1 MKNFFIGLLIT
12 AIFVLLGVGSIYI
25 IESTPTPET
34 PVISTCQPMTIEMKT
49 EIARIE
55 CEKIKAHTAMIEAQN
70 RELDKLIEKYS
81 VK

>member
-1 MKNFFIGLLIT
+1 MF
-12 AIFVLLGVGSIYI
+12 FVLLGAGSIYI
-25 IESTPTPET
+25 IESIPTPET

-55 CEKIKAHTAMIEAQN
+55 CEKIKAHTAIVEAQN
-70 RELDKLIEKYS
+70 KELDKLIEKYS